1 MCISSIYLIL
11 ISFSSILICKV
22 YTACGFSVNQ
32 ILLETWKFSH
42 FFQVQVVDMKLLKKK
57 KATRPTKHSKI
68 WNGCWC
74 PVNVAVF
81 SQPFCQIF
89 SGRKAAPMWS
99 RWIFFCTP
107 GIWLGVS
114 PDSVC
119 LIGGVRYSKLGGIK
133 NIFEYFP
140 RG

>member
-11 ISFSSILICKV
+11 ISFSSVLICKV
-22 YTACGFSVNQ
+22 YTACGFSANP
-32 ILLETWKFSH
+32 ISLESWKFSH
-42 FFQVQVVDMKLLKKK
+42 VFQVQAVDMKLPKKR
-57 KATRPTKHSKI
+57 KAMGPTKHSKI

-74 PVNVAVF
+74 PMNVAAC
-81 SQPFCQIF
+81 SQPFCQIS
-89 SGRKAAPMWS
+89 SGRIAAPMWS
-99 RWIFFCTP
+99 RWNSFCTP

-114 PDSVC
+114 TDSVC